1 MKVKNLLKRKIERL
15 YKMDRESDRYRV
27 CLNDGV
33 EFMAN
38 DRREK
43 HCCPECADEYNNE
56 KKRLAKLEL
65 QQAILDTEN
74 ALSVNIE
81 QINNEEKNLKILDQL
96 QLKELGSKF
105 NMDYLHSIGFDFFSY
120 NGKGALF
127 NIEPQHNCHF
137 IQIGSYRLYRV
148 EFSQVLIKKII

>member
-1 MKVKNLLKRKIERL
+1 
-15 YKMDRESDRYRV
+15 MDRESDRYRV

-65 QQAILDTEN
+65 QQTILDTEN
-74 ALSVNIE
+74 ALSENIE
-81 QINNEEKNLKILDQL
+81 QINNKEKNLKILDQL
-96 QLKELGSKF
+96 QLKELGSTY
-105 NMDYLHSIGFDFFSY
+105 NMDYLHSIGFDFFSF

>member
-65 QQAILDTEN
+65 QQTILDTEN
-74 ALSVNIE
+74 ALSENIE
-81 QINNEEKNLKILDQL
+81 QINNKEKNLKILDQL
-96 QLKELGSKF
+96 QLKELGSTY
-105 NMDYLHSIGFDFFSY
+105 NMDYLHSIGFDFFSF

>member
-15 YKMDRESDRYRV
+15 YKMDRESDRYRI

-65 QQAILDTEN
+65 QQTILDTEN
-74 ALSVNIE
+74 ALSENIE
-81 QINNEEKNLKILDQL
+81 QINNEEKNLKILDKL
-96 QLKELGSKF
+96 QLKELGSTY
-105 NMDYLHSIGFDFFSY
+105 NMDYLHSIGFDFFSF
-120 NGKGALF
+120 NGKGPLF
-127 NIEPQHNCHF
+127 NIEPQLNCHF

-148 EFSQVLIKKII
+148 EFSQVLIKKIN